1 MKRKLKITYG
11 QLEATQERVSVFRNA
26 LENMD
31 SAIEMFQNILSEQQS
46 DAITAL
52 LEDGRDLRDEMEFLH
67 GNLQKLENMLS
78 GYIQDMTALVM
89 PKSWDSMMLVD
100 RNDIWVNMKQIKSNV
115 SDTEQVIWGGALQHY
130 KDVHTHIPKPHISSS
145 MTESEKRSARA
156 EYDRKVRERAQR
168 EENYKKLKAFTET
181 QAKQAKQELEEC
193 YKEIEDLYRN
203 RIVVYENTD
212 DEYKK
217 TAMDLYQQC
226 TDFGEKLSNFGVKSA
241 KTVWNVGRGALAAVL
256 DLVKTALAIQD
267 LKNTLDTLPLAVVTE
282 VMGIEV
288 PGLSLAK
295 VDDLKNMAY
304 GAVAVLQNPARVLAA
319 FGQKIGDTVEE
330 EGIAYS
336 ISYVAAD
343 VAIQVLLSKGLGE
356 VKNVSKADD
365 LVDVA
370 RTVDTLNDTVKIA
383 DELTDAAKVLDQV
396 GDIKDAA
403 MAVNVMDE
411 ANAVVKAVDEVND
424 VADAVKTVEKLDGVI
439 ESGINSYADFSKAV
453 SNIGTRSDLTDAQKI
468 KELQKLFENS
478 NYKADINVPS
488 DIQYVKGFDM
498 KGNVIYDWPP
508 KLGFDESTIKPITR
522 TDGLSDTWDRYGY
535 MGGSNF
541 ADVPSTGKYTYS
553 ERAIPYVENEAAYH
567 TGNFN
572 NVTYFDKIDAIK
584 NGDIDTFNALLHN
597 EGISRWGLDDFEE
610 LCDSYDSFISKAN
623 KELGDSVDA
632 TYGIKGQA
640 AEWGDMTGGAG
651 QIVTPFGGDVLE
663 KIGILKEN

>member
-52 LEDGRDLRDEMEFLH
+52 LEDGRDLRDEMELLH
-67 GNLQKLENMLS
+67 GNLQELENMLS

-89 PKSWDSMMLVD
+89 PKNWDSMMLVD
-100 RNDIWVNMKQIKSNV
+100 RNDIWVNMKQIKGNV

-130 KDVHTHIPKPHISSS
+130 KDVHTNIPKPHISSS
-145 MTESEKRSARA
+145 MTEPEKRSARE

-241 KTVWNVGRGALAAVL
+241 KTVWDVRRGALAAVL

-267 LKNTLDTLPLAVVTE
+267 LKNTLDTLPFAVVAE

-288 PGLSLAK
+288 PGLSLEK

-304 GAVAVLQNPARVLAA
+304 GAVAALQDPPRVLAA

-370 RTVDTLNDTVKIA
+370 RTVDTLDDTVKIA
-383 DELTDAAKVLDQV
+383 DELTDAAKVVDQV
-396 GDIKDAA
+396 GDIKDVA
-403 MAVNVMDE
+403 MAVNAVDE
-411 ANAVVKAVDEVND
+411 ANAVVKAVDNV
-424 VADAVKTVEKLDGVI
+424 TGVI
-439 ESGINSYADFSKAV
+439 ESG
-453 SNIGTRSDLTDAQKI
+453 T
-468 KELQKLFENS
+468 
-478 NYKADINVPS
+478 PS
-488 DIQYVKGFDM
+488 
-498 KGNVIYDWPP
+498 VIYGTDDIARYRYNMIENPGPLVEVADNPAKNFYGGRYNVNVLEEDTIFYRAGQSGKPLGQWFTSEAPESVAKVRIDTAVKPQWINQTTGELTGTSIVDTAYAIKIP
-508 KLGFDESTIKPITR
+508 KGTITYTGPV
-522 TDGLSDTWDRYGY
+522 GPQGGVYCGGY
-535 MGGSNF
+535 DKLQTF
-541 ADVPSTGKYTYS
+541 IETPW
-553 ERAIPYVENEAAYH
+553 
-567 TGNFN
+567 
-572 NVTYFDKIDAIK
+572 KIDRIEV
-584 NGDIDTFNALLHN
+584 I
-597 EGISRWGLDDFEE
+597 
-610 LCDSYDSFISKAN
+610 DSF
-623 KELGDSVDA
+623 
-632 TYGIKGQA
+632 
-640 AEWGDMTGGAG
+640 
-651 QIVTPFGGDVLE
+651 P
-663 KIGILKEN
+663 LK

>member
-52 LEDGRDLRDEMEFLH
+52 LEDGRDLRDEMELLH
-67 GNLQKLENMLS
+67 GNLQELENMLS

-130 KDVHTHIPKPHISSS
+130 KDVHIHIPKPHISSS

-226 TDFGEKLSNFGVKSA
+226 TSFGQRLKDLVTKTEEMKWDVRRGV
-241 KTVWNVGRGALAAVL
+241 LAAVL

-267 LKNTLDTLPLAVVTE
+267 LKNTLDTLPFAVVAE

-288 PGLSLAK
+288 PGLSLEK

-304 GAVAVLQNPARVLAA
+304 GAVAALQDPPRALAA
-319 FGQKIGDTVEE
+319 LGQKTGDTVEE

-383 DELTDAAKVLDQV
+383 DELTDAAKAVDQV
-396 GDIKDAA
+396 GDIKDVA
-403 MAVNVMDE
+403 MAVNVVDE
-411 ANAVVKAVDEVND
+411 TNAVVKAVDEVND

-439 ESGINSYADFSKAV
+439 ESGLD
-453 SNIGTRSDLTDAQKI
+453 
-468 KELQKLFENS
+468 
-478 NYKADINVPS
+478 
-488 DIQYVKGFDM
+488 
-498 KGNVIYDWPP
+498 
-508 KLGFDESTIKPITR
+508 TI
-522 TDGLSDTWDRYGY
+522 
-535 MGGSNF
+535 
-541 ADVPSTGKYTYS
+541 
-553 ERAIPYVENEAAYH
+553 
-567 TGNFN
+567 
-572 NVTYFDKIDAIK
+572 IK
-584 NGDIDTFNALLHN
+584 NGKVSIDDIKTNPSAFSGKSA
-597 EGISRWGLDDFEE
+597 EE
-610 LCDSYDSFISKAN
+610 IA
-623 KELGDSVDA
+623 
-632 TYGIKGQA
+632 
-640 AEWGDMTGGAG
+640 
-651 QIVTPFGGDVLE
+651 DVLRNSGYDVTIKNSTRSRSGAQIIQINNSGGGKNISQVQVSPGGGRHGSNPYV
-663 KIGILKEN
+663 KISTTDQGIIKIVDGIEGTYKTDGKETATIIFSGGN

>member
-11 QLEATQERVSVFRNA
+11 QLEATQERVAVFRNA

-52 LEDGRDLRDEMEFLH
+52 LEDGRDLRDEMELLH
-67 GNLQKLENMLS
+67 GNLQELENMLS

-130 KDVHTHIPKPHISSS
+130 KDVHTNIPKPHISSS
-145 MTESEKRSARA
+145 MTEPEKRSARE

-226 TDFGEKLSNFGVKSA
+226 TSFGQRLKDLVTKTEEMKWDVRRGV
-241 KTVWNVGRGALAAVL
+241 LAAVL

-267 LKNTLDTLPLAVVTE
+267 LKNTLDTLPFAVVAE

-288 PGLSLAK
+288 PGLSLEK
-295 VDDLKNMAY
+295 VDDLRNMAY
-304 GAVAVLQNPARVLAA
+304 GAVAALQDPPRVLAA
-319 FGQKIGDTVEE
+319 LGQKIGDTVEE

-370 RTVDTLNDTVKIA
+370 RTVDTLDDTVKIA
-383 DELTDAAKVLDQV
+383 DELTDAAKAVDQV
-396 GDIKDAA
+396 GDITDAA

-411 ANAVVKAVDEVND
+411 ANAVVKAVDNV
-424 VADAVKTVEKLDGVI
+424 TGVI
-439 ESGINSYADFSKAV
+439 ESG
-453 SNIGTRSDLTDAQKI
+453 T
-468 KELQKLFENS
+468 
-478 NYKADINVPS
+478 PS
-488 DIQYVKGFDM
+488 
-498 KGNVIYDWPP
+498 VIY
-508 KLGFDESTIKPITR
+508 G
-522 TDGLSDTWDRYGY
+522 TDDIARYRYNMIENPGPLVDVVDNPAKNFY
-535 MGGSNF
+535 GGR
-541 ADVPSTGKYTYS
+541 Y
-553 ERAIPYVENEAAYH
+553 
-567 TGNFN
+567 
-572 NVTYFDKIDAIK
+572 NV
-584 NGDIDTFNALLHN
+584 N
-597 EGISRWGLDDFEE
+597 
-610 LCDSYDSFISKAN
+610 
-623 KELGDSVDA
+623 
-632 TYGIKGQA
+632 
-640 AEWGDMTGGAG
+640 
-651 QIVTPFGGDVLE
+651 
-663 KIGILKEN
+663 ILKEDTIFYRAGQAGKPLGQWFTTEAPESVAKVRIDTAVKPQWIDRATGELTGVSIVDTVYAIKVPKGTTVYTGPIGPQGGAYCGGYDKLQTFIQTPWKLDGIEVINSVPSVSYTHLTLPTILLV

>member
-11 QLEATQERVSVFRNA
+11 QLEATRERVSVFRNA

-145 MTESEKRSARA
+145 MTEPEKRSARE

-181 QAKQAKQELEEC
+181 QAKQAKKELEEC

-267 LKNTLDTLPLAVVTE
+267 LKNTLDTLPLAVVAE

-288 PGLSLAK
+288 PGLSLEK

-304 GAVAVLQNPARVLAA
+304 GAVAALQEPPRVLAA

-356 VKNVSKADD
+356 VKNVSKADE
-365 LVDVA
+365 LADVA
-370 RTVDTLNDTVKIA
+370 RTVDTLDDTVKIA
-383 DELTDAAKVLDQV
+383 DELTDAAKVVDQV
-396 GDIKDAA
+396 GDITDAA
-403 MAVNVMDE
+403 MAVNAVNE
-411 ANAVVKAVDEVND
+411 ANAAVKAVDEVND

>member
-52 LEDGRDLRDEMEFLH
+52 LEDGRDLRDEMELLH
-67 GNLQKLENMLS
+67 GNLQELENMLS

-130 KDVHTHIPKPHISSS
+130 KDVHTNIPKPHISSS
-145 MTESEKRSARA
+145 MTEPEKRSARE

-181 QAKQAKQELEEC
+181 QAKQAKKELEEC

-226 TDFGEKLSNFGVKSA
+226 TSFGQRLKDLVT
-241 KTVWNVGRGALAAVL
+241 KTEEMKWDVRRGALAAVL
-256 DLVKTALAIQD
+256 DLVKTGVAL
-267 LKNTLDTLPLAVVTE
+267 LKLYYTLETLKYAVVAE

-288 PGLSLAK
+288 PGLSLEK

-304 GAVAVLQNPARVLAA
+304 GAVAALQDPPRVLAA
-319 FGQKIGDTVEE
+319 LGQKIGDTVEE
-330 EGIAYS
+330 EGITYS

-343 VAIQVLLSKGLGE
+343 VAIQILLSKGLGE

-370 RTVDTLNDTVKIA
+370 RTVDTLDDTVKIA
-383 DELTDAAKVLDQV
+383 DELTDAAKAVDQV
-396 GDIKDAA
+396 GDITDAA

-411 ANAVVKAVDEVND
+411 ANAVVKAVDNV
-424 VADAVKTVEKLDGVI
+424 TGVI
-439 ESGINSYADFSKAV
+439 ESG
-453 SNIGTRSDLTDAQKI
+453 T
-468 KELQKLFENS
+468 
-478 NYKADINVPS
+478 PS
-488 DIQYVKGFDM
+488 
-498 KGNVIYDWPP
+498 VIY
-508 KLGFDESTIKPITR
+508 G
-522 TDGLSDTWDRYGY
+522 TDDIARYRYNMIENPGPLVDVVDNPAKNFY
-535 MGGSNF
+535 GGR
-541 ADVPSTGKYTYS
+541 Y
-553 ERAIPYVENEAAYH
+553 
-567 TGNFN
+567 
-572 NVTYFDKIDAIK
+572 NV
-584 NGDIDTFNALLHN
+584 N
-597 EGISRWGLDDFEE
+597 
-610 LCDSYDSFISKAN
+610 
-623 KELGDSVDA
+623 
-632 TYGIKGQA
+632 
-640 AEWGDMTGGAG
+640 
-651 QIVTPFGGDVLE
+651 
-663 KIGILKEN
+663 ILKEDTIFYRAGQAGKPLGQWFTTEAPESVAKVRIDTAVKPQWIDRATGELTGVSIVDTVYAIKVPKGTTVYTGPIGPQGGAYCGGYDKLQTFIQTPWKLDGIEVINSVPLR